1 MPPQPMDAATDKKAR
16 RRVYFK
22 TMRQMY
28 RNEEK
33 QEKEYL
39 IKKIQELENDLATLV
54 LLQKSGSDESK
65 TALPWKDIAQE
76 LNEGVKV
83 ASSGLKMLKT
93 QVETIATQVW
103 AMKKWVVANSVLKS
117 GLDSR
122 VPTWR
127 DVTLLAHPTS
137 RRLGKEWITLQMY
150 HNTDRI
156 FQQYGFPALDSP
168 ETIDW
173 DTESINIDGGDYTV
187 YRRQAKMAESLED
200 AIAFVDSTLL
210 SIQASY
216 AEQHAISQTVVE
228 IEGNTKQF
236 AIVTPRQEFVNLLC
250 GEFSTPSRCVF
261 VLQQILDDE
270 ACPHR
275 GFRQRNR
282 MFWHDVQELPSGRTV
297 VRSVAI
303 HTLCYTKEGSIAI
316 DENSQVLEVN
326 INGCP
331 YMNTRK
337 PRFPSW

>member
-1 MPPQPMDAATDKKAR
+1 MDAATDKKAR

-54 LLQKSGSDESK
+54 LLQKTGSDESK

-93 QVETIATQVW
+93 QVETIAT
-103 AMKKWVVANSVLKS
+103 
-117 GLDSR
+117 
-122 VPTWR
+122 
-127 DVTLLAHPTS
+127 
-137 RRLGKEWITLQMY
+137 QMY

-282 MFWHDVQELPSGRTV
+282 MFW
-297 VRSVAI
+297 
-303 HTLCYTKEGSIAI
+303 YEGSIKG
-316 DENSQVLEVN
+316 VLTS
-326 INGCP
+326 GCAQA
-331 YMNTRK
+331 
-337 PRFPSW
+337 